1 MTAIPKYLRL
11 TLKFLSLFSGCK
23 PMFYFKY
30 NGNFLEKYN
39 RVQQMPTAGV
49 ALFRKSVL
57 FDHGGKII
65 IWAMNNM
72 ELDGDFSLCFEF
84 MVKTYKGEIALLSND
99 FGNDHFTYKLTYI
112 PALGVVKAYLVLK
125 DGTVAILSVV
135 GVVCIDDRSVFPAI
149 FAK

>member
-1 MTAIPKYLRL
+1 
-11 TLKFLSLFSGCK
+11 
-23 PMFYFKY
+23 MFYFKY

-149 FAK
+149 FAKW